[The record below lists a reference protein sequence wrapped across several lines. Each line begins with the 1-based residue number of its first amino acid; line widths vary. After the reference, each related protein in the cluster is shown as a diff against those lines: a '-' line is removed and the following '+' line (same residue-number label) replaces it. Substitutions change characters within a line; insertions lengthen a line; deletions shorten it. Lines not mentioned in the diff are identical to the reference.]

1 MKKPSGQTSQILF
14 HFSNMSEILKYNPE
28 AKAVSCSPEAVTD
41 AVATLKPTAD
51 EAKNALANCNKNI
64 QEENGK
70 KGITAPA
77 YRDILNQ
84 GFAND
89 RAKLAKLLGL
99 GSVTAQIDA
108 QEGKIAVEK
117 FTQHTAAV
125 TAAKEKT
132 TTQGLQ
138 EQRDALKA
146 VSVEG
151 EKKTATNSYSGLE
164 GLGKKLQGVFGNKKA
179 Q

>member
-14 HFSNMSEILKYNPE
+14 HFSNMSEVLKYDPKE
-28 AKAVSCSPEAVTD
+28 KSVSCSPEAVSS
-41 AVATLKPTAD
+41 AVTALKPTAD
-51 EAKNALANCNKNI
+51 EAKNALANCNRNI

-70 KGITAPA
+70 KGITAA
-77 YRDILNQ
+77 DYRKLLND

-117 FTQHTAAV
+117 FTQHTAA
-125 TAAKEKT
+125 TAAAKEKAN
-132 TTQGLQ
+132 TQSLQ
-138 EQRDALKA
+138 EQRDALKTA
-146 VSVEG
+146 AAEG
-151 EKKTATNSYSGLE
+151 EKKTAANSYSGLE
-164 GLGKKLQGVFGNKKA
+164 GLGKKLQGVFGK
-179 Q
+179 